1 MSDRRSVAAT
11 LDEPGLLEALDWEDD
26 GVVAD
31 HLAVLVDPDAAS
43 LARRDAALLELHR
56 DRYGA
61 LLRCAG
67 DCPACGETLEISIPV
82 AELLPP
88 PLAAADP
95 RVEVDGIEVRFR
107 LPSAEDVLAAVD
119 ERSLA
124 ERCVTSARRKDDGA
138 AVDPAD
144 LSDLVVMAIDAA
156 MAALHPAAGLT
167 VDVVCGTCGER
178 WDAPLDVA
186 GLVAARARVDAL
198 ALVAEVHALATA
210 YGWTEAEVLAV
221 PRARRRRYLELV
233 GA

>member
-1 MSDRRSVAAT
+1 MSGRRSVGAT
-11 LDEPGLLEALDWEDD
+11 LDEPGLLEALDWEDA
-26 GVVAD
+26 GAVAD
-31 HLAVLVDPDAAS
+31 RLAALVDPDVAS

-56 DRYGA
+56 DRYGE

-67 DCPACGETLEISIPV
+67 DCPACGETLEIDIPV
-82 AELLPP
+82 VELLPP
-88 PLAAADP
+88 APSEAELRVVADG
-95 RVEVDGIEVRFR
+95 VEVQFR
-107 LPSAEDVLAAVD
+107 LPSAADVRAAVD

-124 ERCVTSARRKDDGA
+124 ERCVTAARLPDGT
-138 AVDPAD
+138 AVGPAD
-144 LSDLVVMAIDAA
+144 LSDRVVAAIDEA
-156 MAALHPAAGLT
+156 MAALHPTAGLS
-167 VDVVCGTCGER
+167 VDIACGTCGVR

-186 GLVAARARVDAL
+186 RVVAARARVDAL